1 MASSDKP
8 LVWLKGEV
16 RTPPFSAKARLE
28 AGVLLRQPQQ
38 GVSLSLP
45 QSRPM
50 PSIGARCHEL
60 RIPDEAATWRVIYRI
75 EPDAIL
81 ILEVFA
87 KKTRTTPEEVLKTCK
102 QRLSQ
107 YLNLIKER

>member
-16 RTPPFSAKARLE
+16 RTPPFSAQARIE
-28 AGVLLRQPQQ
+28 AGVLLRQLQQ
-38 GVSLSLP
+38 GVALSLP
-45 QSRPM
+45 HSRPM
-50 PSIGARCHEL
+50 PAIGARCHEL
-60 RIPDEAATWRVIYRI
+60 RIPDEEVTWRLIYRI

-87 KKTRTTPEEVLKTCK
+87 KKTRETPDAVLKQCK
-102 QRLSQ
+102 QRLRQ
-107 YLNLIKER
+107 YLDLIKES

>member
-1 MASSDKP
+1 MASPDKP

-28 AGVLLRQPQQ
+28 AGVLLRQLQQ

-45 QSRPM
+45 HSRPM

-60 RIPDEAATWRVIYRI
+60 RIPDEAVTWRLIYRI

-87 KKTRTTPEEVLKTCK
+87 KKTTATPDEVIKTCK
-102 QRLSQ
+102 QRLRQ
-107 YLNLIKER
+107 YLSLIQES

>member
-1 MASSDKP
+1 MANPDKT

-16 RTPPFSAKARLE
+16 RTPPFSAAARLE
-28 AGVLLRQPQQ
+28 AGVLLRQLQQ
-38 GVSLSLP
+38 GVPLSLP
-45 QSRPM
+45 HSRPM

-60 RIPDEAATWRVIYRI
+60 RIPDEAVTWRVIYRI

-87 KKTRTTPEEVLKTCK
+87 KKTRTTPDEVLKTCK